1 MDFINNSKIY
11 ACYLY
16 NCINNNSINNNYN
29 IDIICD
35 LFKIHKSTLYRWINE
50 YNNIDLKIDTNCHFY
65 FNFYSH
71 LITKEIVIFVLR
83 FFINNAYSKKS
94 MKLLLKKL
102 NKLFP
107 NNKISY
113 KHIHVIIE
121 KNKNLILI
129 HNQYKSNN
137 IKITNE
143 IEKFIIEQ
151 IKNNSSMVAN
161 DIKNLIFKKF
171 NLNISLPTIYNI
183 FKKNNYT
190 YKRTKININPY
201 SLEDQKQQLTNV
213 YYHLKMNNDN
223 TNHIKNEENNNIKKD
238 NNNENEKNNNMD
250 KDNNN
255 IDKDNNNE
263 NDKNNKKDNNIENEK
278 NNNIEK
284 DNNNK
289 NEENNNIL
297 LSIDEMSIITNRGP
311 THGWS
316 LKNSICE
323 INIPFFKPN
332 VRYSLL
338 MASSNIKI
346 IKYKLVKGSIKS
358 DDFINFIIEL
368 NKENP
373 NYNFLI
379 DNASIHKSKKANNIY
394 KEKKINIIYNAPYQ
408 SEFNPIEMIFS
419 LLRKKLN
426 KKIVK
431 NEESILE
438 VIKELEKN
446 IKKEELENI
455 FRHCEKRLKEILKI

>member
-1 MDFINNSKIY
+1 
-11 ACYLY
+11 
-16 NCINNNSINNNYN
+16 
-29 IDIICD
+29 
-35 LFKIHKSTLYRWINE
+35 
-50 YNNIDLKIDTNCHFY
+50 
-65 FNFYSH
+65 
-71 LITKEIVIFVLR
+71 
-83 FFINNAYSKKS
+83 

-129 HNQYKSNN
+129 HNQHKSNN

-255 IDKDNNNE
+255 IDKDNNNGNDKNNNNENNKKDNNNE
-263 NDKNNKKDNNIENEK
+263 NDKKDNNNENDKNNKKDNNIENEKNNNIEKDNNNENDKKDNNNENNKNNKKDNNIENEK

-438 VIKELEKN
+438 VIKELQKN